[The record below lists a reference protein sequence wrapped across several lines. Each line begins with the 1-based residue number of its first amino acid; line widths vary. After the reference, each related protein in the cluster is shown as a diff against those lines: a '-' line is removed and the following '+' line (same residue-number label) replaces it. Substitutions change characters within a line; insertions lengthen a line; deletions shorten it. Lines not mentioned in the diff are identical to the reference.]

1 MVKRQESKDFEQIVE
16 KIVFDEE
23 ELKELKIMIRNFT
36 EGKIQA
42 KQLKQ
47 KLLLY
52 RDRMVK
58 DISNFL
64 SFCIDRIRIDDK
76 ASEVP
81 KIAVDNQSNQTNIR
95 LQQDLIERNELLK
108 VVANKVNHIVSN
120 QKKKILNLNKTPI

>member
-1 MVKRQESKDFEQIVE
+1 MISSQKSEDFEQVVE

-23 ELKELKIMIRNFT
+23 ELDELRIIIRKFT
-36 EGKIQA
+36 EGKIHA

-47 KLLLY
+47 KLLQS
-52 RDRMVK
+52 RGRMVK

-64 SFCIDRIRIDDK
+64 SFCIDRIRSDDK

-81 KIAVDNQSNQTNIR
+81 KIAIKNQSNQTNIR

-108 VVANKVNHIVSN
+108 VVANKVNYIVSN
-120 QKKKILNLNKTPI
+120 IKKKFNF

>member
-1 MVKRQESKDFEQIVE
+1 MVKSQEREDFEQVVE

-23 ELKELKIMIRNFT
+23 ELEELKITIRNFT

-47 KLLLY
+47 KLLLC

-64 SFCIDRIRIDDK
+64 SFCVDRVRSDDK
-76 ASEVP
+76 ASGVP
-81 KIAVDNQSNQTNIR
+81 KIAIENQFNQTNIQ

-108 VVANKVNHIVSN
+108 LVANKVNHIVAN
-120 QKKKILNLNKTPI
+120 IKKKIKF